1 MLLLDS
7 PGGRGGHHN
16 QLLASGS
23 GELKQRDKPESDYNL
38 IMQSSPYLFL
48 HMDEFVYICI
58 LFYLIICIEFKLK

>member
-1 MLLLDS
+1 MVPGEVSQPALRQGLWGIKGETS
-7 PGGRGGHHN
+7 PEN
-16 QLLASGS
+16 
-23 GELKQRDKPESDYNL
+23 DYNP